1 MKPRAKKRTAPVA
14 AVPPGGPV
22 IYDSTLR
29 DGAQA
34 LGVTFSQ
41 AGKIRFAHLLDDFG
55 IPYLEGGFAGS
66 NERDMQFFR
75 DAAKERFSQIR
86 LVAFGATRRVGGR
99 CKDDPLVQA
108 LLKAGTPAAAI
119 YGKCWKLHVRDVLR
133 TSEAE
138 NLDMVSETVEYL
150 RDRGLEVVF
159 DAEHF
164 FDGYKDDPAY
174 ALEVLRRARDA
185 GASALALCDTNGG
198 TLPDEVAAIVA
209 AVAAAI
215 DGSQVQKFAG
225 SQVPASPGPNLRT
238 CEPAN
243 LRTGAGAAGPLLGI
257 HAHNDCGL
265 AVANSL
271 AAFRAGAR
279 MVQGC
284 MNGYGERAGNANL
297 TTIVPALQLKLGA
310 PVTTPE
316 RLAGLRSLSLAVDDL
331 VNQRP
336 DARAPFVG
344 EAAFSHKAGAHV
356 SGVRRNPASFEH
368 VPPESVG
375 NERHVVL
382 SELSGASNVLYRLKQ
397 AGAGGADLSRDEVK
411 RIVRELKQR
420 EAEGYSFESADAS
433 FRILVQKALRAH
445 RPFFELEGFRVIVEK
460 RGGSEP
466 CLSEATVKIRVG
478 DHAEIT
484 AGESVNGPVDALDK
498 ALRKALSQ
506 FYPEIAKIVLTDFRV
521 RILDPKEA
529 TGATTRVLIESTDGE
544 KRWGTVGVSPNLI
557 EAAWQALL
565 DSVEYK
571 LLGSARAPERPSR
584 RRAR

>member
-1 MKPRAKKRTAPVA
+1 MKPRAKKKTASVA
-14 AVPPGGPV
+14 AVPPDGPV

-41 AGKIRFAHLLDDFG
+41 AGKIRFAHLMDEFG
-55 IPYLEGGFAGS
+55 VPYLEGGFAGS

-75 DAAKERFSQIR
+75 DAARERFSQIR

-108 LLKAGTPAAAI
+108 LLRAGTPAAAI

-133 TSEAE
+133 TSESE

-150 RDRGLEVVF
+150 RARGLEVVF

-174 ALEVLRRARDA
+174 ALAVLRRARDA

-198 TLPDEVAAIVA
+198 TLPEDVFAIVSK
-209 AVAAAI
+209 VRE
-215 DGSQVQKFAG
+215 D
-225 SQVPASPGPNLRT
+225 L
-238 CEPAN
+238 
-243 LRTGAGAAGPLLGI
+243 AGAMLGI

-310 PVTTPE
+310 PVTTAE
-316 RLAGLRSLSLAVDDL
+316 KLAGLRSLSLAVDDL

-336 DARAPFVG
+336 DPRAPFVG

-368 VPPESVG
+368 VPPEAVG

-397 AGAGGADLSRDEVK
+397 AGAGAADLSRDEVK
-411 RIVRELKQR
+411 RIVGELKAR

-544 KRWGTVGVSPNLI
+544 RRWGTVGVSPNLI

>member
-1 MKPRAKKRTAPVA
+1 MRGMNDTRTPPPVF
-14 AVPPGGPV
+14 
-22 IYDSTLR
+22 YDATLR

-34 LGVTFSQ
+34 LGITFSP
-41 AGKIRFAHLLDDFG
+41 AGKLRLAHLLDEFG
-55 IPYLEGGFAGS
+55 VPYLEGGFAGS

-75 DAAKERFSQIR
+75 DIAKEKLSQVR
-86 LVAFGATRRVGGR
+86 VAAFGTTRRAGSRV
-99 CKDDPLVQA
+99 DEDEFVQA
-108 LLKAGTPAAAI
+108 LLRAETPVATI
-119 YGKCWKLHVRDVLR
+119 FGKCWKLHVREVLR
-133 TSEAE
+133 TSAKE
-138 NLDMVSETVEYL
+138 NLDMVSETVAYL
-150 RDRGLEVVF
+150 KAHGREVVF

-164 FDGYKDDPAY
+164 FDGFKDDPAY
-174 ALEVLRRARDA
+174 ALSVLRRAREA
-185 GASALALCDTNGG
+185 GAAALVLCDTNGG
-198 TLPDEVAAIVA
+198 SLPHEIFA
-209 AVAAAI
+209 AVSAVREAV
-215 DGSQVQKFAG
+215 GG
-225 SQVPASPGPNLRT
+225 T
-238 CEPAN
+238 
-243 LRTGAGAAGPLLGI
+243 LGI
-257 HAHNDCGL
+257 HAHNDSGL
-265 AVANSL
+265 AVANSVE
-271 AAFRAGAR
+271 AFRAGAR

-284 MNGYGERAGNANL
+284 VNGYGERAGNANL
-297 TTIVPALQLKLGA
+297 TTLIPTLQLKLGA
-310 PVTTPE
+310 AAVPPE
-316 RLAGLRSLSLAVDDL
+316 KLATLRTLSRAVDDL
-331 VNQRP
+331 ANQRP
-336 DARAPFVG
+336 DARAPYVG
-344 EAAFSHKAGAHV
+344 DAAFSHKAGTHV
-356 SGVRRNPASFEH
+356 SGVRRNPATFEH

-397 AGAGGADLSRDEVK
+397 AGSGAADVSKEDVK
-411 RIVRELKQR
+411 KIVAELKAR
-420 EAEGYSFESADAS
+420 EAEGYTFESADAS
-433 FRILVQKALRAH
+433 FRILVRKALSEH
-445 RPFFELEGFRVIVEK
+445 KPFFVLEGFRVIVEK
-460 RGGSEP
+460 RGGGQP

>member
-1 MKPRAKKRTAPVA
+1 MIGCA
-14 AVPPGGPV
+14 GG
-22 IYDSTLR
+22 
-29 DGAQA
+29 
-34 LGVTFSQ
+34 
-41 AGKIRFAHLLDDFG
+41 
-55 IPYLEGGFAGS
+55 GS
-66 NERDMQFFR
+66 N
-75 DAAKERFSQIR
+75 
-86 LVAFGATRRVGGR
+86 
-99 CKDDPLVQA
+99 
-108 LLKAGTPAAAI
+108 
-119 YGKCWKLHVRDVLR
+119 
-133 TSEAE
+133 
-138 NLDMVSETVEYL
+138 
-150 RDRGLEVVF
+150 
-159 DAEHF
+159 
-164 FDGYKDDPAY
+164 
-174 ALEVLRRARDA
+174 
-185 GASALALCDTNGG
+185 
-198 TLPDEVAAIVA
+198 
-209 AVAAAI
+209 
-215 DGSQVQKFAG
+215 
-225 SQVPASPGPNLRT
+225 
-238 CEPAN
+238 
-243 LRTGAGAAGPLLGI
+243 
-257 HAHNDCGL
+257 
-265 AVANSL
+265 
-271 AAFRAGAR
+271 
-279 MVQGC
+279 
-284 MNGYGERAGNANL
+284 
-297 TTIVPALQLKLGA
+297 
-310 PVTTPE
+310 
-316 RLAGLRSLSLAVDDL
+316 LAGLS
-331 VNQRP
+331 
-336 DARAPFVG
+336 APFVG

-368 VPPESVG
+368 VPPEAVG

-397 AGAGGADLSRDEVK
+397 AGAGAADLSRDEVK
-411 RIVRELKQR
+411 RIVGELKAR

-544 KRWGTVGVSPNLI
+544 RRWGTVGVSPNLI

>member
-1 MKPRAKKRTAPVA
+1 MNARAKTGKA
-14 AVPPGGPV
+14 AVRPAQADGPV

-41 AGKIRFAHLLDDFG
+41 PGKIRFAHLMDEFG
-55 IPYLEGGFAGS
+55 VPYLEGGFAGS

-86 LVAFGATRRVGGR
+86 LVAFGATRRVGGS

-119 YGKCWKLHVRDVLR
+119 YGKAWKLHVAEVLR

-138 NLDMVSETVEYL
+138 NLDMISETVAHL
-150 RDRGLEVVF
+150 RGHGRTVHF

-164 FDGYKDDPAY
+164 FDGYKDDPEY
-174 ALEVLRRARDA
+174 ALEAVGRAFEA
-185 GASALALCDTNGG
+185 GAESVTLCDTNGG
-198 TLPDEVAAIVA
+198 TLPHEIF
-209 AVAAAI
+209 AVVSAVRGRFPDDLI
-215 DGSQVQKFAG
+215 
-225 SQVPASPGPNLRT
+225 
-238 CEPAN
+238 
-243 LRTGAGAAGPLLGI
+243 GI

-265 AVANSL
+265 AVANPL
-271 AAFRAGAR
+271 EAFRAGAR

-284 MNGYGERAGNANL
+284 MNGFGERAGNANL
-297 TTIVPALQLKLGA
+297 TTIIPALQLKLGA
-310 PVTTPE
+310 AAVPPEKLATP
-316 RLAGLRSLSLAVDDL
+316 RPLSRAVADLA
-331 VNQRP
+331 NQRP
-336 DARAPFVG
+336 DPRAPYVG
-344 EAAFSHKAGAHV
+344 DAAFSHKAGTHV
-356 SGVRRNPASFEH
+356 SGVRRNPATFEH

-397 AGAGGADLSRDEVK
+397 AGAGAADLSRDEVK
-411 RIVRELKQR
+411 RIVRELKER

-445 RPFFELEGFRVIVEK
+445 KPFFELEGFRVIVEK
-460 RGGSEP
+460 RGGGQP

>member
-1 MKPRAKKRTAPVA
+1 MNERSAEGAAPGAPVL
-14 AVPPGGPV
+14 
-22 IYDSTLR
+22 YDATLR

-34 LGVTFSQ
+34 LGITFSQ
-41 AGKIRFAHLLDDFG
+41 AGKIRFAHLLDEFG
-55 IPYLEGGFAGS
+55 VPYLEGGFAGS

-75 DAAKERFSQIR
+75 DAARERFSQIR
-86 LVAFGATRRVGGR
+86 LVAFGATRRAGAT
-99 CKDDPLVQA
+99 CAEDPLVQA
-108 LLKAGTPAAAI
+108 LLRAGTPAAAI
-119 YGKCWKLHVRDVLR
+119 YGKSWKLHVREVLR

-138 NLDMVSETVEYL
+138 NLDMVSETVAHL
-150 RDRGLEVVF
+150 RERGLEVVF

-164 FDGYKDDPAY
+164 FDGWKDDPAY

-198 TLPDEVAAIVA
+198 TLPHDVFRIVS
-209 AVAAAI
+209 AVAAALAA
-215 DGSQVQKFAG
+215 DRDARSTPHDAPCD
-225 SQVPASPGPNLRT
+225 PAPCDLR
-238 CEPAN
+238 PA
-243 LRTGAGAAGPLLGI
+243 ALLGI
-257 HAHNDCGL
+257 HAHDDCGL

-297 TTIVPALQLKLGA
+297 TTLAPLLQLKLGA
-310 PVTTPE
+310 AVTTPE
-316 RLAGLRSLSLAVDDL
+316 KMAGLRALSLAVDDL
-331 VNQRP
+331 VNRRP
-336 DARAPFVG
+336 DPRAPFVG

-356 SGVRRNPASFEH
+356 SGVRRNPATFEH

-397 AGAGGADLSRDEVK
+397 AGAGAADLSRDEVR
-411 RIVRELKQR
+411 RIVETLKQR

-433 FRILVQKALRAH
+433 FRLLARKALGDH
-445 RPFFELEGFRVIVEK
+445 KPVFELDGFRVIVEK
-460 RGGSEP
+460 RGGDRP

-484 AGESVNGPVDALDK
+484 AGESVNGPVDALDR
-498 ALRKALSQ
+498 ALRKALSK
-506 FYPEIAKIVLTDFRV
+506 FYPDIAKIVLTDFRV
-521 RILDPKEA
+521 RILDPQEA
-529 TGATTRVLIESTDGE
+529 TGATTRVLIESTDGVS
-544 KRWGTVGVSPNLI
+544 RWGTVGVSPNLI

-571 LLGSARAPERPSR
+571 LLGGAAAPGPGAEP
-584 RRAR
+584 A

>member
-1 MKPRAKKRTAPVA
+1 MKPRAKKKTASVA
-14 AVPPGGPV
+14 AVPPDGPV
-22 IYDSTLR
+22 IYDATLR

-34 LGVTFSQ
+34 LGITFSQ
-41 AGKIRFAHLLDDFG
+41 AGKIRFAHLLDEFG
-55 IPYLEGGFAGS
+55 VPYLEGGFAGS

-75 DAAKERFSQIR
+75 DAARERFSQIR

-108 LLKAGTPAAAI
+108 LLRAGTPAAAI

-174 ALEVLRRARDA
+174 ALAVLRRARDA

-198 TLPDEVAAIVA
+198 TLPEDVFETV
-209 AVAAAI
+209 
-215 DGSQVQKFAG
+215 SQVRE
-225 SQVPASPGPNLRT
+225 NLSTVQTFKRSNA
-238 CEPAN
+238 EQN
-243 LRTGAGAAGPLLGI
+243 GGAVLLGI

-336 DARAPFVG
+336 DPRAPFVG

-356 SGVRRNPASFEH
+356 SGVRRNPATFEH

-397 AGAGGADLSRDEVK
+397 AGAGAADLSRDEVK
-411 RIVRELKQR
+411 RIVGELKAR

-460 RGGSEP
+460 RGGGQP

-498 ALRKALSQ
+498 ALRKALSK
-506 FYPEIAKIVLTDFRV
+506 FYPEIARIVLTDFRV

-544 KRWGTVGVSPNLI
+544 RRWGTVGVSPNLI

>member
-1 MKPRAKKRTAPVA
+1 MNARAKTGKA
-14 AVPPGGPV
+14 AVRPAQADGPV

-41 AGKIRFAHLLDDFG
+41 PGKIRFAHLMDEFG
-55 IPYLEGGFAGS
+55 VPYLEGGFAGS

-75 DAAKERFSQIR
+75 DAARERFSQIR
-86 LVAFGATRRVGGR
+86 LVAFGATRRVGGS

-108 LLKAGTPAAAI
+108 LLRAGTPAAAI

-133 TSEAE
+133 TSESE

-150 RDRGLEVVF
+150 RARGLEVVF

-198 TLPDEVAAIVA
+198 TLPEDVFAIVSKVRENLSTVQPFNRSTA
-209 AVAAAI
+209 EQNGGAV
-215 DGSQVQKFAG
+215 
-225 SQVPASPGPNLRT
+225 
-238 CEPAN
+238 
-243 LRTGAGAAGPLLGI
+243 LLGI

-297 TTIVPALQLKLGA
+297 TTIVPALQLKLRA
-310 PVTTPE
+310 PVTTPGK
-316 RLAGLRSLSLAVDDL
+316 LAGLRSLSLAVDDL

-336 DARAPFVG
+336 DPRAPFVG

-397 AGAGGADLSRDEVK
+397 AGAGAADLSRDEVK
-411 RIVRELKQR
+411 RIVGELKAR

-484 AGESVNGPVDALDK
+484 AGESVNGPVDALDR

>member
-1 MKPRAKKRTAPVA
+1 MNARAKTSKA
-14 AVPPGGPV
+14 AVRPARADGPV

-41 AGKIRFAHLLDDFG
+41 PGKIRFAHLLDDFG
-55 IPYLEGGFAGS
+55 VPYLEGGFAGS

-86 LVAFGATRRVGGR
+86 LVAFGATRRVGGS

-108 LLKAGTPAAAI
+108 LLRAGTPAAAI

-198 TLPDEVAAIVA
+198 TLPEDIFETV
-209 AVAAAI
+209 
-215 DGSQVQKFAG
+215 SQVRE
-225 SQVPASPGPNLRT
+225 NLSTFQPFNRST
-238 CEPAN
+238 AEQN
-243 LRTGAGAAGPLLGI
+243 GGAVLLGI

-316 RLAGLRSLSLAVDDL
+316 KLAGLRSLSLAVDDL

-445 RPFFELEGFRVIVEK
+445 KPFFELEGFRVIVEK
-460 RGGSEP
+460 RGGAEP

-484 AGESVNGPVDALDK
+484 AGESMSGPVDALDK

-529 TGATTRVLIESTDGE
+529 TGATTRVLVESTDGE
-544 KRWGTVGVSPNLI
+544 RRWGTVGVSPNII

-571 LLGSARAPERPSR
+571 LLGAAGAPQQPPR
-584 RRAR
+584 RRRTR